1 MNSTVAMVGTASK
14 GISYLSGDA
23 EYIRKRELRQ
33 QRSKAQRNTNI
44 LEGLAEGGGSVFSG
58 FKSGKLTT
66 LIGTLTIYIKP
77 IMYIIYIACCP
88 QALLG

>member
-58 FKSGKLTT
+58 FKSGMLTT
-66 LIGTLTIYIKP
+66 IILNFITYLMP
-77 IMYIIYIACCP
+77 MYIVYHACMFIA
-88 QALLG
+88 